1 MVKASSGP
9 CSRENGYRGG
19 VLHRPVPM
27 HGWGQHGGPGGSQPA
42 AWTDPVGPCRPVRSW
57 ACLTK
62 SSSFLHVPYSP
73 YIIGT
78 MNQATSSTPNLQ
90 LHHNFR

>member
-1 MVKASSGP
+1 MVICLLAWEPLLFSPPLTLGF
-9 CSRENGYRGG
+9 SR
-19 VLHRPVPM
+19 
-27 HGWGQHGGPGGSQPA
+27 A
-42 AWTDPVGPCRPVRSW
+42 
-57 ACLTK
+57 
-62 SSSFLHVPYSP
+62 PYSP

>member
-9 CSRENGYRGG
+9 WFRENGHRGG
-19 VLHRPVPM
+19 MRHRPVPM
-27 HGWGQHGGPGGSQPA
+27 RRLGSVWGAEREPA
-42 AWTDPVGPCRPVRSW
+42 SCLDGPCRPVRSW

-62 SSSFLHVPYSP
+62 SSSFLCVPHSP